1 MLIPHNISDWALFVI
16 FMLVNT
22 IFVYIIAV
30 RTRILRNKISLLRI
44 FPIAL
49 YLLAVTYISTG
60 SLKSVI
66 KTYYLLFRQISYSN
80 QKDTNIYLLGKEE
93 DLLHNN
99 PYSKVLW
106 EMLIDPQKF
115 VFGIK
120 EFTKMIDMIYVVEKN
135 YLREIDE
142 KFPLILFSYIFS
154 PFVTMQ
160 LFLLT
165 GKLELLLIIPLLQI
179 LVTLNLS
186 KFIKKQ
192 HLNLEKLEKNFLS

>member
-1 MLIPHNISDWALFVI
+1 
-16 FMLVNT
+16 
-22 IFVYIIAV
+22 
-30 RTRILRNKISLLRI
+30 
-44 FPIAL
+44 
-49 YLLAVTYISTG
+49 
-60 SLKSVI
+60 
-66 KTYYLLFRQISYSN
+66 
-80 QKDTNIYLLGKEE
+80 
-93 DLLHNN
+93 
-99 PYSKVLW
+99 
-106 EMLIDPQKF
+106 MLIDPQKF